1 HPFRV
6 KLASKQAKNFTEL
19 QLNQALKRLA
29 EIDLEMKTGFG
40 DKEQK
45 LEWFLFELQDNRQK
59 RV

>member
-1 HPFRV
+1 
-6 KLASKQAKNFTEL
+6 AKNFTEL

-45 LEWFLFELQDNRQK
+45 LEWFLFELQDNRKK